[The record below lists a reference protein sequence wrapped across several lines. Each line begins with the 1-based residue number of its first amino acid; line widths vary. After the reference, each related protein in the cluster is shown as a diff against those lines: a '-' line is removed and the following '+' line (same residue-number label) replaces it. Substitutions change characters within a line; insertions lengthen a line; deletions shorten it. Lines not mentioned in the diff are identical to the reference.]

1 LHAFRRQADVDRVRH
16 SGVSLLRATAW
27 RIWHFRRKRAGR
39 ARMDLSQRG
48 ALWIVATGVIA
59 AGLYFLREP
68 LTQFAMA
75 MILWLAID
83 GLADTIDKRIPFTP
97 RWLALP
103 IALILVLSLVA
114 LIGFVVIDNIANIL
128 SDLTRYEFRLNQVI
142 NQAHQALG
150 APGVPPTLNDLV
162 AQANPDNRLAAEIG
176 MSLQN
181 FASAATFTL
190 IYLAF
195 LFPASAVMKTKL
207 DLIFRNKAMREGAR
221 DVLARIRE
229 SMERYLWVQTVMS
242 LIITALTYATLRIIG
257 LENALFWSFLIF
269 FLNYIP
275 TVGSIAAVVLTTAVA
290 LVQFPTLGPV
300 AAVFAGVGLWQFAIG
315 NFVQPRMT
323 GESLNLSAVV
333 VLLALAIW
341 GLVWGIVGAFLAA
354 PMTVMIMI
362 VLAQFPSTR
371 WIAILLSADGKPTPE
386 TKRVSKSESGSN

>member
-1 LHAFRRQADVDRVRH
+1 MA
-16 SGVSLLRATAW
+16 SLE
-27 RIWHFRRKRAGR
+27 I
-39 ARMDLSQRG
+39 SQRG
-48 ALWIVATGVIA
+48 ALWIVATGVIG
-59 AGLYFLREP
+59 AGLFFLREP

-83 GLADTIDKRIPFTP
+83 GLSDSLGRHIPFLP

-103 IALILVLSLVA
+103 VALVLVMSLVA
-114 LIGFVVIDNIANIL
+114 LIGFVVIDNVANIMG
-128 SDLTRYEFRLNQVI
+128 DMNGYEFRLNQVI
-142 NQAHQALG
+142 DQAHQAIG
-150 APGVPPTLNDLV
+150 APGIPPTVRDLV
-162 AQANPDNRLAAEIG
+162 AQANPDNRLTVEIG
-176 MSLQN
+176 QSLQN
-181 FASAATFTL
+181 FVSAATFTL

-195 LFPASAVMKTKL
+195 LFPASAVMKDKL
-207 DLIFRNKAMREGAR
+207 DFIFRGKGQRVAAGE
-221 DVLARIRE
+221 VLARIRQ

-242 LIITALTYATLRIIG
+242 LGITALTYVTLRIIG

-275 TVGSIAAVVLTTAVA
+275 TIGSIAAVALTTAVA

-300 AAVFAGVGLWQFAIG
+300 VAVFASVGLWQFVIG

-362 VLAQFPSTR
+362 VLAQFSSTR

-386 TKRVSKSESGSN
+386 TKRVSKSEAGSN

>member
-1 LHAFRRQADVDRVRH
+1 MA
-16 SGVSLLRATAW
+16 SLE
-27 RIWHFRRKRAGR
+27 I
-39 ARMDLSQRG
+39 SQRG
-48 ALWIVATGVIA
+48 ALWIIATGVIA
-59 AGLYFLREP
+59 AGLFFLREP

-83 GLADTIDKRIPFTP
+83 GLSDSLDKKIPFLP

-103 IALILVLSLVA
+103 VALVLVMSLVA
-114 LIGFVVIDNIANIL
+114 LIGFVVIDNIARIL
-128 SDLTRYEFRLNQVI
+128 SDMTAYEFRLNQVI
-142 NQAHQALG
+142 SQAHQALG
-150 APGVPPTLNDLV
+150 APGVPPTVGDLV
-162 AQANPDNRLAAEIG
+162 AQANPDNRLTVEIG
-176 MSLQN
+176 QSIQN

-195 LFPASAVMKTKL
+195 LFPAAAVMKDKI
-207 DLIFRNKAMREGAR
+207 DLIFRGKGQREAAR
-221 DVLARIRE
+221 EVLARIRE
-229 SMERYLWVQTVMS
+229 SMERYLGVQTVMS
-242 LIITALTYATLRIIG
+242 LVITALTYLTLRIIG

-275 TVGSIAAVVLTTAVA
+275 TIGSIAATVLTTAVA
-290 LVQFPTLGPV
+290 LVQFPTLAPV
-300 AAVFAGVGLWQFAIG
+300 VAVFAGVGFWQFVIG
-315 NFVQPRMT
+315 NFLQPRMT

-386 TKRVSKSESGSN
+386 TKRVSKSEAGSN

>member
-1 LHAFRRQADVDRVRH
+1 M
-16 SGVSLLRATAW
+16 ATL
-27 RIWHFRRKRAGR
+27 
-39 ARMDLSQRG
+39 DNSQRG

-59 AGLYFLREP
+59 AGLYYLREP

-103 IALILVLSLVA
+103 IALVLVLSLVA
-114 LIGFVVIDNIANIL
+114 LIGFVVIDNLASIL

-142 NQAHQALG
+142 SQAHQGIG
-150 APGVPPTLNDLV
+150 APGMAPTVRDLV
-162 AQANPDNRLAAEIG
+162 AQVNPNNRLAAEIG
-176 MSLQN
+176 GSLQN

-195 LFPASAVMKTKL
+195 LFPASAVMKDKL
-207 DLIFRNKAMREGAR
+207 DLIFRAEGQRETAR

-229 SMERYLWVQTVMS
+229 SMERYLWVQTLMS
-242 LIITALTYATLRIIG
+242 LVITALTYVTLRIIG

-275 TVGSIAAVVLTTAVA
+275 TIGSIAAVALTTAVA

-300 AAVFAGVGLWQFAIG
+300 AAVFAGVGVWQFAIG

-323 GESLNLSAVV
+323 GDSLNLSAVV

-362 VLAQFPSTR
+362 VLAQFRSTR

-386 TKRVSKSESGSN
+386 TKRVSNSEAGPN

>member
-1 LHAFRRQADVDRVRH
+1 M
-16 SGVSLLRATAW
+16 SSLE
-27 RIWHFRRKRAGR
+27 I
-39 ARMDLSQRG
+39 SQRG

-83 GLADTIDKRIPFTP
+83 GLTETLNTRVPFMP
-97 RWLALP
+97 RWLSLPVALV
-103 IALILVLSLVA
+103 LVLSLIA
-114 LIGFVVIDNIANIL
+114 LIGFVVIDNIAHIL
-128 SDLTRYEFRLNQVI
+128 TDLSRYEFRLNQVI
-142 NQAHQALG
+142 AQAHQALG
-150 APGVPPTLNDLV
+150 APGIPPTVRDLV
-162 AQANPDNRLAAEIG
+162 AQANPNNRLTAEIG
-176 MSLQN
+176 GSLQN

-195 LFPASAVMKTKL
+195 LFPAAAVMKDKL
-207 DLIFRNKAMREGAR
+207 DLIFRGKGQREAAH

-242 LIITALTYATLRIIG
+242 LVITALTYATLKIIG
-257 LENALFWSFLIF
+257 LDNALFWSFLIF

-275 TVGSIAAVVLTTAVA
+275 TIGSIAATVLTTAVA
-290 LVQFPTLGPV
+290 LVQFPALGPV
-300 AAVFAGVGLWQFAIG
+300 VAVFAGVGFWQFAIG
-315 NFVQPRMT
+315 NFIQPRMT

-386 TKRVSKSESGSN
+386 TKRVSKSDSGPN

>member
-1 LHAFRRQADVDRVRH
+1 MA
-16 SGVSLLRATAW
+16 SLD
-27 RIWHFRRKRAGR
+27 I
-39 ARMDLSQRG
+39 SQRG

-59 AGLYFLREP
+59 VGLYFFREP

-83 GLADTIDKRIPFTP
+83 GLSETLDKRIPFTP

-114 LIGFVVIDNIANIL
+114 LISFVVIDNLAHIL
-128 SDLTRYEFRLNQVI
+128 SDAGRYEFRLNQVI
-142 NQAHQALG
+142 SQAHQAIG
-150 APGVPPTLNDLV
+150 APGMAPTVRDLV

-176 MSLQN
+176 ASLQN

-195 LFPASAVMKTKL
+195 LFPASAVMKDKL
-207 DLIFRNKAMREGAR
+207 DFIFRGKGQREAAR

-242 LIITALTYATLRIIG
+242 LVITALTYATLRIIG
-257 LENALFWSFLIF
+257 LDNALFWSFLIF

-275 TVGSIAAVVLTTAVA
+275 TIGSIAATVLTTAVA

-300 AAVFAGVGLWQFAIG
+300 VAVFAGVGFWQFAIG

-323 GESLNLSAVV
+323 GDSLNLSAVV
-333 VLLALAIW
+333 VLLALSIW

-386 TKRVSKSESGSN
+386 TKRVSKSEAGSN

>member
-1 LHAFRRQADVDRVRH
+1 LAQWAFPAKPGLAPQSLATQE
-16 SGVSLLRATAW
+16 GVMANLE
-27 RIWHFRRKRAGR
+27 I
-39 ARMDLSQRG
+39 SQRG

-59 AGLYFLREP
+59 AGLYYLREP

-83 GLADTIDKRIPFTP
+83 GLSDTIDKRIPFTP

-114 LIGFVVIDNIANIL
+114 LIGFVVIDNLAHIL
-128 SDLTRYEFRLNQVI
+128 SDATRYEFRLNQVI
-142 NQAHQALG
+142 SQGHQALG
-150 APGVPPTLNDLV
+150 APGIPPTVRDLV
-162 AQANPDNRLAAEIG
+162 AQANPNNRLTAEIG
-176 MSLQN
+176 GSLQN

-195 LFPASAVMKTKL
+195 LFPAAAVMKHKL
-207 DLIFRNKAMREGAR
+207 DFIFRGKGQREAAR

-242 LIITALTYATLRIIG
+242 LVITFLTYITLKIIG

-275 TVGSIAAVVLTTAVA
+275 TIGSIAATVLTTAVA
-290 LVQFPTLGPV
+290 LVQFPTLPPV
-300 AAVFAGVGLWQFAIG
+300 FAVFAGVGFWQFAIG
-315 NFVQPRMT
+315 NFIQPRMT
-323 GESLNLSAVV
+323 GDSLNLSAVV
-333 VLLALAIW
+333 VLLALSIW

-386 TKRVSKSESGSN
+386 TKRVSKSEAGPK

>member
-1 LHAFRRQADVDRVRH
+1 
-16 SGVSLLRATAW
+16 
-27 RIWHFRRKRAGR
+27 
-39 ARMDLSQRG
+39 MDLSQRG

-59 AGLYFLREP
+59 TGLFFLREP

-83 GLADTIDKRIPFTP
+83 GLTETLDKRIPFMP

-103 IALILVLSLVA
+103 LALILVLSLVA
-114 LIGFVVIDNIANIL
+114 LIAFVVIDNLAHIVG
-128 SDLTRYEFRLNQVI
+128 DLNRYEFRLNQVI
-142 NQAHQALG
+142 AQAHQATG
-150 APGVPPTLNDLV
+150 SPGVAPTVRDLI
-162 AQANPDNRLAAEIG
+162 AQANPGNRLTVEIG
-176 MSLQN
+176 QSVQN
-181 FASAATFTL
+181 FVSAAIFTL

-195 LFPASAVMKTKL
+195 LFPASAVMKHKL
-207 DLIFRNKAMREGAR
+207 DLIFTGEDRREAAR
-221 DVLARIRE
+221 DVLARIRL

-242 LIITALTYATLRIIG
+242 LIITGLTYVTLRIIG

-275 TVGSIAAVVLTTAVA
+275 TIGSIAAVVLTTAVA

-300 AAVFAGVGLWQFAIG
+300 AAVFAGVSVWQFVIG
-315 NFVQPRMT
+315 NFIQPRMT
-323 GESLNLSAVV
+323 GDSLNLSAVV
-333 VLLALAIW
+333 VLIALAIW
-341 GLVWGIVGAFLAA
+341 GGVWGIVGAFLAA

-386 TKRVSKSESGSN
+386 TTRQVKSESGSN